1 MRASFF
7 AVGLFVTMWGVS
19 CLFVDKLVLNVQD
32 LPMRGSGF
40 RGTFF
45 TTNAQR
51 QKVFDPPDWAAFSLM
66 SVGAVTMLYT
76 FALPKK
82 KTE

>member
-7 AVGLFVTMWGVS
+7 AVGLFVTMWGAS
-19 CLFVDKLVLNVQD
+19 CLFVDKLVLNVRDQ
-32 LPMRGSGF
+32 PIRGQRFLGMLS
-40 RGTFF
+40 
-45 TTNAQR
+45 TNAQR
-51 QKVFDPPDWAAFSLM
+51 QKVLDPPDWAAFSLM
-66 SVGAVTMLYT
+66 SVGAVTMLYS